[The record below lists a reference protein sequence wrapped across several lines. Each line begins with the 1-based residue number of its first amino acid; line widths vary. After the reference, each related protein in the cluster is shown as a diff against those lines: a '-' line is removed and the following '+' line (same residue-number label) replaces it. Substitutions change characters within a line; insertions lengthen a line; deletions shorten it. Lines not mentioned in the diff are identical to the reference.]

1 MTARGS
7 TRIGELGG
15 IDTGP
20 CETAEPV
27 SLEPPFPLLTPRR
40 GVLVAAVAA
49 LALFGAACN
58 ADGPDAYTA
67 DALVTAESEIVS
79 EDTEELFPEEESGE
93 AEPEEM
99 EAGSEEMEDDSGE
112 DQSAETVP
120 PNGEVLNVRSLDN
133 SFIDEV
139 VEVEAGTEILWTNNG
154 RNEHNVVPVDESE
167 MWGIETVDF
176 QPGDEYSR
184 VFDTPGEY
192 PYYCSIHGTSEVGM
206 IGTIVVTG

>member
-1 MTARGS
+1 VTARGS
-7 TRIGELGG
+7 TPIGEPGG

-27 SLEPPFPLLTPRR
+27 NLDSPIPSLSPRR
-40 GVLVAAVAA
+40 GVLAAAVAA

-67 DALVTAESEIVS
+67 DAVVAAESEAGS
-79 EDTEELFPEEESGE
+79 EGTEELFPEESAQ

-99 EAGSEEMEDDSGE
+99 EAGSEEMEDDSAE
-112 DQSAETVP
+112 DESAETFP

-154 RNEHNVVPVDESE
+154 RNEHNVVPVDETE
-167 MWGIETVDF
+167 MWGIETADF

-192 PYYCSIHGTSEVGM
+192 PYYCSIHGTAEVGM
-206 IGTIVVTG
+206 IGTIVVAG